1 MTKKD
6 YELIAKAIR
15 DETEWVRN
23 TDGYGEVIQERKIHP
38 NDLMVVLGLHF
49 EKENPNFDKFK
60 FWDACKKPY
69 PEEWKAE
76 DEALE
81 EE

>member
-23 TDGYGEVIQERKIHP
+23 TDGYGGGESRLNPIGI
-38 NDLMVVLGLHF
+38 MAALGLIF

>member
-15 DETEWVRN
+15 DNTEWVKYD
-23 TDGYGEVIQERKIHP
+23 DGYGETIEERKIHP
-38 NDLMVVLGLHF
+38 IDIMVTLSIAF
-49 EKENPNFDKFK
+49 EKENPNFDQYK

-69 PEEWKAE
+69 PEDWKPEKTTE
-76 DEALE
+76 DR
-81 EE
+81 